1 MEMTRAAEMALLAAG
16 SYWDI
21 RRNIDSDKEE
31 KIENNQAPI
40 PEGWR
45 VLSGEESHSGENVK
59 WFGSGFSARAY
70 RKGNEIVIS
79 YAGTE
84 TDDKGFFGFNHGSA
98 QDFFRANFQL
108 AVGAYYSQALSGSL
122 VLNTPG
128 IARP

>member
-1 MEMTRAAEMALLAAG
+1 MAMTREAEMALLAAG

-31 KIENNQAPI
+31 KIESNQAPI

-98 QDFFRANFQL
+98 QDFLRGNFPL
-108 AVGAYYSQALSGSL
+108 AEGRYSVQAYQAALF
-122 VLNTPG
+122 
-128 IARP
+128 

>member
-21 RRNIDSDKEE
+21 RRDDKYDPNERDE
-31 KIENNQAPI
+31 SNQAPI

-98 QDFFRANFQL
+98 QDFFRANFPL
-108 AVGAYYSQALSGSL
+108 AVGAYSPQAYQA
-122 VLNTPG
+122 VLF
-128 IARP
+128 